1 MAEYPTEV
9 IFEDKTIQDFFK
21 NITKKLKNVENGEKK
36 YSAILSVHVFADIIN
51 HFRKEEGSEGLWQ
64 EWSPRYTDYM
74 NEIGKSGN
82 KILQWT
88 GRLRNNF
95 GKSANEV
102 ATKSLRTS
110 SNNYTWFNNAKV
122 GRKNFP
128 YAAAHDA
135 GGPILPKRDF
145 MWLSDKAAEK
155 MASDT
160 LNFILDENI

>member
-9 IFEDKTIQDFFK
+9 IFEDKAIQDFFK

-36 YSAILSVHVFADIIN
+36 YSAILSVHVFADIID
-51 HFRKEEGSEGLWQ
+51 HFRKEQGSEGAWKP
-64 EWSPRYTDYM
+64 WSPNYKKYAESMGRKKM
-74 NEIGKSGN
+74 LQWSGN
-82 KILQWT
+82 
-88 GRLRNNF
+88 LRNNF
-95 GKSANEV
+95 GKTAQEFND
-102 ATKSLRTS
+102 TRLRTTK
-110 SNNYTWFNNAKV
+110 NTFTWFNNAKV
-122 GRKNFP
+122 GKDEFP